1 MICKTAVASTTV
13 PWYCHFVLS
22 QIFPTESPVL
32 QSALDH
38 FLFNLL
44 PPCQVTLE
52 TNFVAFEFGWGREI
66 EFHLPPKHTVVTFRF
81 LCDWL
86 IDWNHVTAMTWF
98 HTFSHPFWSLSPSE
112 YLVHIGHARSGHLW
126 ALVASALLA
135 KSTCKAICCAMSTMS
150 TYHKPR
156 GYGM

>member
-1 MICKTAVASTTV
+1 MLDLNIHLKKTTRPFWENMICTTAVASTTV

-52 TNFVAFEFGWGREI
+52 TTFVAFEFGWGREI
-66 EFHLPPKHTVVTFRF
+66 ELHLPQKHTRVTFRF

-86 IDWNHVTAMTWF
+86 IDWSHVTAMTWF
-98 HTFSHPFWSLSPSE
+98 HTFSHPFSSLSPFNPNTLFMSAM
-112 YLVHIGHARSGHLW
+112 LGAVISGPL
-126 ALVASALLA
+126 
-135 KSTCKAICCAMSTMS
+135 
-150 TYHKPR
+150 
-156 GYGM
+156 